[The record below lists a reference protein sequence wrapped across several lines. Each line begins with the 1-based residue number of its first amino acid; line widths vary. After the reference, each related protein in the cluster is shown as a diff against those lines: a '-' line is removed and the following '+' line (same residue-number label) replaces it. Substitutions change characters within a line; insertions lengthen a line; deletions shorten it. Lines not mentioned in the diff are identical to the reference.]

1 MISRKRLRL
10 LIAQLSGVRISYVS
24 EEMVDLVI
32 LYLTEER
39 AQPSLFCCV
48 YRALLLAIY
57 LAIISL
63 IRLVR
68 RLCPFEGLQHRSS

>member
-39 AQPSLFCCV
+39 AQP
-48 YRALLLAIY
+48 
-57 LAIISL
+57 
-63 IRLVR
+63 
-68 RLCPFEGLQHRSS
+68 